1 MKRVLNEIIVFL
13 MICEHAIVNHIL
25 LFNYMQDLKT
35 YPKES
40 IKITWISV
48 HDLRLIV
55 FRTNVK
61 TIIIKIEK
69 KIVNFKIF

>member
-40 IKITWISV
+40 IKIT
-48 HDLRLIV
+48 
-55 FRTNVK
+55 
-61 TIIIKIEK
+61 
-69 KIVNFKIF
+69 